1 MPQLSSNFHLCDMF
15 VKAHQ
20 QFIHDVYSRYTV
32 SIVFLSSILNCL
44 RLLFYTLFISVN
56 SLDAVLYTF
65 CDNALS
71 NIQNKV
77 ELVLKRRN
85 INLLD
90 RRQRMRG
97 PNRIQSLSSTKT
109 KREHRVCLVMHETM
123 TLNCVILCFFRTPNA
138 TRLLWHKV

>member
-1 MPQLSSNFHLCDMF
+1 MF

-44 RLLFYTLFISVN
+44 RLLFYTLLISVN

-85 INLLD
+85 ITESFGSTIESEGPKQNLVFVVD
-90 RRQRMRG
+90 E
-97 PNRIQSLSSTKT
+97 NE
-109 KREHRVCLVMHETM
+109 KRAQGL
-123 TLNCVILCFFRTPNA
+123 FGDA
-138 TRLLWHKV
+138 